1 LSDAIRKSTGKA
13 KRYVPP
19 PFVVFVCQQTLVQ
32 LSRKHDFRLRLVPGE
47 ADDFCVRLSREEKNG
62 YVVSADG
69 DFLVYV
75 GEAGTFVPLQMFPW
89 HWEGTLV
96 LTAYNNVRD
105 ALGITRA
112 NGLVELAALLIE
124 GVDRTIP
131 QLIQLINKNKT
142 LDYLAQD
149 ILHKYISAYT
159 ATDTLSAL
167 PISQGYFDAGVL
179 PGRVTELFC
188 ADEMP
193 TFWLPLLPITN
204 PPRKDPW
211 PISQHI
217 RQTAY
222 FEFQR
227 KGILRGETVLEMIRR
242 GERMVPEPVTI
253 TETNITVRN
262 DREVIFITA
271 MKLLIQNVADE
282 DLRFLRYFVE
292 MYILLGQPVLSSSSS
307 CSAVL
312 SPTLQYV
319 TIQYQ
324 SIIYSLIILLQS
336 KSPTSVDIPAFASL
350 WDLGHFKTAITQTVA
365 GAEDIWKSITDGMGP
380 GYELVDTTSKTSLRE
395 RSSAKKAKKS
405 NTAAPAAR
413 SDPQRI
419 CNNPFSVLSV
429 SSNSAAP

>member
-1 LSDAIRKSTGKA
+1 
-13 KRYVPP
+13 
-19 PFVVFVCQQTLVQ
+19 
-32 LSRKHDFRLRLVPGE
+32 
-47 ADDFCVRLSREEKNG
+47 
-62 YVVSADG
+62 
-69 DFLVYV
+69 
-75 GEAGTFVPLQMFPW
+75 
-89 HWEGTLV
+89 
-96 LTAYNNVRD
+96 
-105 ALGITRA
+105 
-112 NGLVELAALLIE
+112 
-124 GVDRTIP
+124 
-131 QLIQLINKNKT
+131 
-142 LDYLAQD
+142 
-149 ILHKYISAYT
+149 LHKYISAYT